1 MKKIELTEQ
10 EVNVI
15 NAQLNGEIEVWTEDD
30 DVRNTLMGV
39 IKKAKDLMEE
49 LDAYDELGDD
59 LIEWFYNK
67 YKAQQTATT
76 EE

>member
-30 DVRNTLMGV
+30 EVRNTLMGV

-67 YKAQQTATT
+67 YKTQQTATT

>member
-10 EVNVI
+10 EVNII
-15 NAQLNGEIEVWTEDD
+15 NAQLNGEIEVWTDD
-30 DVRNTLMGV
+30 EEIQKTLMGV

-59 LIEWFYNK
+59 LIEWFHNK
-67 YKAQQTATT
+67 YLAQQIATT
-76 EE
+76 EG